1 MRVLLIVESCSGT
14 TEAVARRVA
23 EALRAAGAEVEH
35 VAAADAPARPDA
47 DLVLLGAPTHNMGLP
62 TPASRAQAAGK
73 GAAAVPSGV
82 REWIATA
89 DTAGVPVLTFATRF
103 RSAFAGSASRA
114 AAKQLRRRGADA
126 RQGADFVV
134 TGVGGPLAD
143 GELERAAAWAA
154 GLAG

>member
-1 MRVLLIVESCSGT
+1 
-14 TEAVARRVA
+14 
-23 EALRAAGAEVEH
+23 
-35 VAAADAPARPDA
+35 
-47 DLVLLGAPTHNMGLP
+47 VLLGAPTHNMGLP
-62 TPASRAQAAGK
+62 TAASRAQAAGK

-103 RSAFAGSASRA
+103 RSAFAGSASRT

-126 RQGADFVV
+126 RQGADLVV